1 MSPAVF
7 PPLGMVHVADLAN
20 CCVLGRG
27 DGRAHGDVR
36 VVAMSLIAVLE
47 LAIEKVVAPIYT

>member
-1 MSPAVF
+1 MLQTLPTVVCLVEAMIMHTV
-7 PPLGMVHVADLAN
+7 N
-20 CCVLGRG
+20 
-27 DGRAHGDVR
+27 VR